1 MALRQIILLGR
12 RDAAPAQQHSV
23 TAAKLLRA
31 LRREGGREGVG
42 AAVMRF
48 LDT

>member
-12 RDAAPAQQHSV
+12 RTR
-23 TAAKLLRA
+23 TAFGDGGEIIAGIA
-31 LRREGGREGVG
+31 EGEGGREGVG